1 MFLSIAVVQSLSRVR
16 LFSTPWTVARQA
28 FLSITTSQSFLKL
41 MSIESVLLSNPL
53 ILCHPLLL
61 LSIFPSNRVFSNELV
76 LHIRWPKYW
85 SFSISPSNKYPG
97 LISFL
102 FDWFDLLAVQGTPK
116 SFLQHHSSKASILQC
131 SAFFMVQLSHPYM
144 TFGKTTTL
152 TVWTFFQVACSIF
165 IVKVFFFFFSSSWC
179 PHEPQVVVI

>member
-76 LHIRWPKYW
+76 LHIRWPNYR
-85 SFSISPSNKYPG
+85 SFSLNISSSSEYLG
-97 LISFL
+97 LISL
-102 FDWFDLLAVQGTPK
+102 RTDWFDLLVVQEILK
-116 SFLQHHSSKASILQC
+116 SLLQHHSSKASNLWC
-131 SAFFMVQLSHPYM
+131 STLFTVQLPPLWNTY
-144 TFGKTTTL
+144 TFSGT
-152 TVWTFFQVACSIF
+152 
-165 IVKVFFFFFSSSWC
+165 
-179 PHEPQVVVI
+179 HELLYRHNLI